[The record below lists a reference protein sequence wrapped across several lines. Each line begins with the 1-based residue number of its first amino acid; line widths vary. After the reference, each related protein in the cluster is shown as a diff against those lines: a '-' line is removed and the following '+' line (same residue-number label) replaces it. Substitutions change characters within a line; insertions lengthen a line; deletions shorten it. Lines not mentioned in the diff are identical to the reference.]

1 MKAPREGQMGVVTL
15 SAKERRRL
23 ELLSR
28 VKGGEMNLVQLAEL
42 ARLSYRQV
50 KRIWKRYRVQG
61 DVALA
66 HGGRGRPSN
75 RRKDEAFREQV
86 LARIRERYADFGPT
100 LASEELAKERL
111 FVDHETLRRWMLVE
125 GLWQKRR
132 RRQRH
137 RQWRERRA
145 HQGALVQM
153 DGSHHDW
160 FEGRRG
166 WGVLMV
172 MIDDAT
178 NRTYARFYEAEDT
191 RAALDCFS
199 RYTRRYGLPQE
210 LYVDQD
216 SIYRCTREARVDE
229 ELRDAGPQ
237 TQFARAMQTL
247 GVGLIVAYSPQAKGR
262 VERRNGL
269 FQDRLVKALRLAGV
283 DTLEAAN
290 QFLEQAF
297 LPMLNRRFTVP
308 AREAADLHRPVPVGV
323 ALKDVLCWEEPRVVQ
338 QDWTVRWRNRFFQID
353 AQHQRLNLAGRT
365 IRMRERLDG
374 SLALVYA
381 GQHLHFRP
389 LAARPARPLTPTP
402 TPPRRPTPPAADHP
416 WRRPMVTQRP
426 ISRLP
431 PTSYRA
437 HSREAGSRAALPPL
451 PTGTNDITGHS

>member
-1 MKAPREGQMGVVTL
+1 MGVVTL

-28 VKGGEMNLVQLAEL
+28 VKEGGLKLVRAAEL
-42 ARLSYRQV
+42 VGLSYRQM
-50 KRIWKRYRVQG
+50 KRIWKRYQAQG

-66 HGGRGRPSN
+66 HGRRGRPSN
-75 RRKDEAFREQV
+75 RRKDVKLRQQV

-100 LASEELAKERL
+100 LASEELAKEQL
-111 FVDHETLRRWMLVE
+111 NVDHETLRRWMLAE

-132 RRQRH
+132 KRQRH
-137 RQWRERRA
+137 RQWRERRG

-166 WGVLMV
+166 WAVLMV

-178 NRTYARFYEAEDT
+178 NRTYARFYEGEDT

-199 RYTRRYGLPQE
+199 RYTRRYGLPQA

-229 ELRDAGPQ
+229 ELRDDGPQ

-247 GVGLIVAYSPQAKGR
+247 AVELILAHSPQAKGR

-269 FQDRLVKALRLAGV
+269 FQDRLVKALRLAGI

-290 QFLEQAF
+290 RFLDQTF
-297 LPMLNRRFTVP
+297 LPMLNRRFTVT
-308 AREAADLHRPVPVGV
+308 AREAADLHRPIPAGV

-353 AQHQRLNLAGRT
+353 AQHERLNLAGRT
-365 IRMRERLDG
+365 IHMRERLDG
-374 SLALVYA
+374 SVALVYA
-381 GQHLHFRP
+381 GQRLRHRT
-389 LAARPARPLTPTP
+389 LAARPTRPPASAP
-402 TPPRRPTPPAADHP
+402 KPPPRPTPPAADHP
-416 WRRPMVTQRP
+416 WRRPAVIRRP
-426 ISRLP
+426 TSRLP
-431 PTSYRA
+431 PTSYMA
-437 HSREAGSRAALPPL
+437 HSREAGSRAARALT
-451 PTGTNDITGHS
+451 PTAPARTRGHF